1 MDADLQ
7 QMIASLSTEEE
18 PTLSSVEARL
28 EEIFSGLPFFME
40 DGDFSGVD
48 AEEAVEA
55 PPNTPRDVPEPPLD
69 VPVALRNST
78 FWKPRRPTPYPRG
91 RGSVS
96 SRRQL
101 TPPRESRRPRSKY
114 KPSVEL
120 FSIYLS
126 KNT

>member
-7 QMIASLSTEEE
+7 QMIASLSTEDE
-18 PTLSSVEARL
+18 PTLSIDQRI
-28 EEIFSGLPFFME
+28 EEVFGSLPFFLE
-40 DGDFSGVD
+40 DEDFSGAEV
-48 AEEAVEA
+48 EEAVEA
-55 PPNTPRDVPEPPLD
+55 PPNTPLDTPEPPPA
-69 VPVALRNST
+69 VPVALRNAT